1 MDEFQEGMVLVGASS
16 GATATIT
23 NYRLVSDLSATL
35 IGSFYIPD
43 PNNPNHPK
51 FETGTKTFTI
61 TNDEDNDVDNATTIA
76 EETFTSSGTIET
88 VQENI
93 ISLRNARIER
103 RREFQERNVNR
114 DLGTRVTSS
123 RSTSSSRETLSVGMI
138 PLHNLSWLKMILGY
152 SLQSVMYSSNLKMT
166 WIFQL
171 SSRSEQWKMDSQLQM
186 FFHSLRL
193 F

>member
-1 MDEFQEGMVLVGASS
+1 MQLLLQKKPLLHLELLRLFKKILFLSEMLGLKDEESSKKETSIEILEQELLQV
-16 GATATIT
+16 
-23 NYRLVSDLSATL
+23 DL
-35 IGSFYIPD
+35 P
-43 PNNPNHPK
+43 
-51 FETGTKTFTI
+51 
-61 TNDEDNDVDNATTIA
+61 V
-76 EETFTSSGTIET
+76 
-88 VQENI
+88 VQEK
-93 ISLRNARIER
+93 L
-103 RREFQERNVNR
+103 
-114 DLGTRVTSS
+114 
-123 RSTSSSRETLSVGMI
+123 LSVGMI